1 MHNQQ
6 PILTPS
12 GPNESE
18 APSPV
23 RMICPGVSDDDHQ
36 IFQTKPQTIFRTF

>member
-12 GPNESE
+12 GPSGSE

-23 RMICPGVSDDDHQ
+23 QIICTGVSNGDDQ